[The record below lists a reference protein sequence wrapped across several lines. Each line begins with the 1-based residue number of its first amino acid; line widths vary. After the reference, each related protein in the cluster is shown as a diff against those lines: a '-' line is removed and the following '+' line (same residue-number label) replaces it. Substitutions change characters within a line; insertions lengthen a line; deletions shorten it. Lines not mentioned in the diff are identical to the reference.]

1 MNLID
6 RLIVQLRAV
15 IVDNTKTGSQTYT
28 AAGRSFILSQSN
40 IGTILSVTVDGTVL
54 STSAYTYNENTQE
67 VTINAGSVVNGDAV
81 IISFDYNKYSS
92 TELADYLRSALVY
105 MDVYSYLPHFD
116 ISSGDIEIYPMPLKK
131 EQNLI
136 VVIASI
142 LIKPDYSEYRTPTIN
157 IKYPRTMQKED
168 RIEQTIKRF
177 KRSVEGVSGILNIL
191 GDTF

>member
-15 IVDNTKTGSQTYT
+15 IVDNIKTGRQTYT

-40 IGTILSVTVDGTVL
+40 ITTISSVTVSGSIL
-54 STSAYTYNENTQE
+54 SPSLYTYNENSQE
-67 VTINAGSVVNGDAV
+67 VTINVGSVVNGNAV
-81 IISFDYNKYSS
+81 IISFNYNKYSS
-92 TELADYLRSALVY
+92 TELVDYLRSALVY
-105 MDVYSYLPHFD
+105 MDVYSYVPHFD
-116 ISSGDIEIYPMPLKK
+116 ISSGDIEIYPYPENK

-136 VVIASI
+136 IIIASI

-157 IKYPRTMQKED
+157 VKYPRIMQKED

-177 KRSVEGVSGILNIL
+177 ARSGVGIVGTINLL
-191 GDTF
+191 GSDF